1 MKCISVNGHDYSTR
15 AYGNPTAT
23 AALNNVMRTMA
34 RKSQPPRPRLSRI
47 QYINDGQTQVV
58 RYDG

>member
-23 AALNNVMRTMA
+23 AALNNVMRSMKPKPKA
-34 RKSQPPRPRLSRI
+34 ELPRIRYYS
-47 QYINDGQTQVV
+47 DGRTQVV
-58 RYDG
+58 HYR

>member
-15 AYGNPTAT
+15 AYRNPTANV
-23 AALNNVMRTMA
+23 ALNNVMRSMA
-34 RKSQPPRPRLSRI
+34 RKSQQPRPRQSRI
-47 QYINDGQTQVV
+47 QYINDGRTQVI